1 VKAILKDLLPN
12 EVSLVG
18 RAANRR
24 TYLLLK
30 NEDGGTQVKNE
41 VVEAIVGTEAENEEE
56 FRSILAKSDVTGDN
70 ADGLIA
76 AFRLFNAYR
85 ESISPEAVAGLAGA
99 MGLDTESG
107 DGTGGAGDGDPGIAK
122 ADGKPDLTKVPE
134 NLRGEIEGIFKSMN
148 DMKDQNEA
156 LRVQVEKSQ
165 RAERRREFV
174 TKAESM
180 SNLPSIEGM
189 DMADVLM
196 GISDK
201 APDEFVVLEKLLTGM
216 DALVAKSALFT
227 AQGSGG
233 AYRPDSAEADLNIR
247 AESLIKSDPTLTKAK
262 AMDLVFKTDRDL
274 EARYVEEQR
283 NG

>member
-1 VKAILKDLLPN
+1 
-12 EVSLVG
+12 
-18 RAANRR
+18 
-24 TYLLLK
+24 
-30 NEDGGTQVKNE
+30 
-41 VVEAIVGTEAENEEE
+41 
-56 FRSILAKSDVTGDN
+56 
-70 ADGLIA
+70 
-76 AFRLFNAYR
+76 
-85 ESISPEAVAGLAGA
+85 
-99 MGLDTESG
+99 
-107 DGTGGAGDGDPGIAK
+107 
-122 ADGKPDLTKVPE
+122 
-134 NLRGEIEGIFKSMN
+134 
-148 DMKDQNEA
+148 
-156 LRVQVEKSQ
+156 
-165 RAERRREFV
+165 V

-180 SNLPSIEGM
+180 NNLPSIEGM

-247 AESLIKSDPTLTKAK
+247 AESLIKNDPTLTKAK
-262 AMDLVFKTDRDL
+262 AMDLVFKSDRDL